1 MAKKNIKRL
10 LFMEDLYDFYSNKYK
25 RSTHFSAE
33 KSGHQIFVQVP
44 AEFEVDK
51 NADYK
56 DESLL
61 FCKVKLMHSGENRNH
76 SSVTDEALKKAS
88 KTLAYKP
95 ILANF
100 MEYEDEETGETL
112 KDFTSHDMELNDDG
126 SVNYIEKQVG
136 CFTSDKPFFEVE
148 EETGHNFLY
157 GYCAIPVD
165 YTDAA
170 SIIERKNGTKISVEL
185 AVNEMEYSGKNKI
198 LELTDVVIMGAT
210 LLGKDPDTKKD
221 IGEGMLNAR
230 LDIADFNAKNNSLF
244 SDYDSTLIDLQERLE
259 KLESACFNNKNDISG
274 KEETIEVEKEK
285 FEEEVT
291 ETVEVTETEETTEE
305 EVTVT
310 ENESEETV
318 DETSED
324 ETVDEENS
332 EETTD
337 ESDEETEDEESTV
350 KEDNACGG
358 GSGSAKKKKK
368 NSEEPVEDMV
378 RTFTVS
384 HEDIRYAL
392 YNLLDTVSM
401 DDNDWYCITS
411 VFDDYFVYESWNGG
425 KIFGQKYTKEND
437 NVAFDGDR
445 YELFREYITADEKAQ
460 LDDMRSNYSSVVEE
474 LNTYKSAE
482 VFADKMTVFDDEAY
496 SEYLDTDEFKALMS
510 EDSVNKYSKEELSE
524 KADATLGKLVK
535 KNKTFSFAGETPQKK
550 HVSRVAFNA
559 EKETEDTYKPYG
571 DLFD

>member
-1 MAKKNIKRL
+1 MAKKNTKRL

-95 ILANF
+95 VLANF

-185 AVNEMEYSGKNKI
+185 AVNDMEYSGKNKI

-318 DETSED
+318 DETSE
-324 ETVDEENS
+324 ETTENAEEDPVENTQD
-332 EETTD
+332 ETTD
-337 ESDEETEDEESTV
+337 TGVTENESVNPEKYSVTMSDGSV
-350 KEDNACGG
+350 KEFSLSLDEITM
-358 GSGSAKKKKK
+358 S
-368 NSEEPVEDMV
+368 
-378 RTFTVS
+378 
-384 HEDIRYAL
+384 L
-392 YNLLDTVSM
+392 YNLVNQM
-401 DDNDWYCITS
+401 YGEADNAYYGVT
-411 VFDDYFVYESWNGG
+411 VYEDNTLIMSDYWNG
-425 KIFGQKYTKEND
+425 KYYRQSFNR
-437 NVAFDGDR
+437 DGDNFSLVGDR
-445 YELFREYITADEKAQ
+445 VAVHSVWVTDEEDAS
-460 LDDMRSNYSSVVEE
+460 LNDMRSNYSSVVEE

-496 SEYLDTDEFKALMS
+496 SEYLNTDEFKALMS

-535 KNKTFSFAGETPQKK
+535 KNKTFSFAGKTPQKK

>member
-1 MAKKNIKRL
+1 MAKKNTKRL

-95 ILANF
+95 VLANF

-274 KEETIEVEKEK
+274 KEETIEVEKGK

-310 ENESEETV
+310 DNESEETV
-318 DETSED
+318 DETSE
-324 ETVDEENS
+324 ETIENAEEDPVENTHD
-332 EETTD
+332 ETTD
-337 ESDEETEDEESTV
+337 IGVTENESVNPEKYSVTMSDGSV
-350 KEDNACGG
+350 KEFSLSLDEITM
-358 GSGSAKKKKK
+358 S
-368 NSEEPVEDMV
+368 
-378 RTFTVS
+378 
-384 HEDIRYAL
+384 L
-392 YNLLDTVSM
+392 YNLVNQM
-401 DDNDWYCITS
+401 YGEADNAYYGVT
-411 VFDDYFVYESWNGG
+411 VYEDNTLIMSDYWNG
-425 KIFGQKYTKEND
+425 KYYRQSFNR
-437 NVAFDGDR
+437 DGDNFSLVGDR
-445 YELFREYITADEKAQ
+445 VAVHSVWVTDEEDAS
-460 LDDMRSNYSSVVEE
+460 LNDMRSNYSSVVEE
-474 LNTYKSAE
+474 LNTYKFAE

>member
-1 MAKKNIKRL
+1 MPNHNKRL
-10 LFMEDLYDFYSNKYK
+10 LFLEDLYDFYSNRYK

-95 ILANF
+95 VLANF
-100 MEYEDEETGETL
+100 MEYEDEATGETL

-274 KEETIEVEKEK
+274 KEETIEVEKGK

-318 DETSED
+318 DETSE
-324 ETVDEENS
+324 ETTENAEEDPVENTHD
-332 EETTD
+332 ETTD
-337 ESDEETEDEESTV
+337 IGVTENESVNPEKYSVTMSDGSV
-350 KEDNACGG
+350 KEFSLSLDEITM
-358 GSGSAKKKKK
+358 S
-368 NSEEPVEDMV
+368 
-378 RTFTVS
+378 
-384 HEDIRYAL
+384 L
-392 YNLLDTVSM
+392 YNLVNQM
-401 DDNDWYCITS
+401 YGEADNAYYGVT
-411 VFDDYFVYESWNGG
+411 VYEDNTLIMSDYWNG
-425 KIFGQKYTKEND
+425 KYYRQSFNR
-437 NVAFDGDR
+437 DGDNFSLVGDR
-445 YELFREYITADEKAQ
+445 VAVHSVWVTDEEDAS
-460 LDDMRSNYSSVVEE
+460 LNDMRSNYSSVVEE
-474 LNTYKSAE
+474 LNTYKFAE

>member
-1 MAKKNIKRL
+1 MPNHNKRL
-10 LFMEDLYDFYSNKYK
+10 LFLEDLYDFYSNRYK

-95 ILANF
+95 VLANF
-100 MEYEDEETGETL
+100 MEYEDEKTGKTL

-185 AVNEMEYSGKNKI
+185 AVNEMEYSGKNKV

-318 DETSED
+318 DETSE
-324 ETVDEENS
+324 ETTENDPV
-332 EETTD
+332 ENTQDETTD
-337 ESDEETEDEESTV
+337 TGVTENESVNPEKYSVTMSDGSV
-350 KEDNACGG
+350 KEFSLSLDEITM
-358 GSGSAKKKKK
+358 S
-368 NSEEPVEDMV
+368 
-378 RTFTVS
+378 
-384 HEDIRYAL
+384 L
-392 YNLLDTVSM
+392 YNLVNQM
-401 DDNDWYCITS
+401 YGEADNAYYGVT
-411 VFDDYFVYESWNGG
+411 VYEDNTLIMSDYWNG
-425 KIFGQKYTKEND
+425 KYYRQSFNR
-437 NVAFDGDR
+437 DGDNFSLVGDR
-445 YELFREYITADEKAQ
+445 VAVHSVWVTDEEDAS
-460 LDDMRSNYSSVVEE
+460 LNEMRSNYSSVIEE

>member
-1 MAKKNIKRL
+1 MAKKNTKRL
-10 LFMEDLYDFYSNKYK
+10 LFMEDLYDFYSNRYK

-95 ILANF
+95 VLANF
-100 MEYEDEETGETL
+100 MEYEDEATGETL

-126 SVNYIEKQVG
+126 SINYIEKQVG

-305 EVTVT
+305 EVAVT

-318 DETSED
+318 DETSE
-324 ETVDEENS
+324 ETTENAEEDPVENIQD
-332 EETTD
+332 ETTD
-337 ESDEETEDEESTV
+337 TSVTENESVNPEKYSVTMSDGSV
-350 KEDNACGG
+350 KEFSLSLDEITM
-358 GSGSAKKKKK
+358 S
-368 NSEEPVEDMV
+368 
-378 RTFTVS
+378 
-384 HEDIRYAL
+384 L
-392 YNLLDTVSM
+392 YNLVNQM
-401 DDNDWYCITS
+401 YGEADNAYYGVT
-411 VFDDYFVYESWNGG
+411 VYEDNTLIMSDYWNG
-425 KIFGQKYTKEND
+425 KYYRQSFNR
-437 NVAFDGDR
+437 DGDNFSLVGDR
-445 YELFREYITADEKAQ
+445 VAVHSVWVTDEEDAS
-460 LDDMRSNYSSVVEE
+460 LNEMRSNYSSVVEE

-535 KNKTFSFAGETPQKK
+535 KNKTFSFAGETSQKK

>member
-1 MAKKNIKRL
+1 MAKKNTKRL

-51 NADYK
+51 SADYK

-95 ILANF
+95 VLANF

-157 GYCAIPVD
+157 GYCAIPID

-185 AVNEMEYSGKNKI
+185 AVNEMEYSGKNKV

-274 KEETIEVEKEK
+274 KEETIEVDKEK

-305 EVTVT
+305 EVAVT

-318 DETSED
+318 DETSK
-324 ETVDEENS
+324 ETTENAEEESVENTQD
-332 EETTD
+332 ETTD
-337 ESDEETEDEESTV
+337 VTENESVNPEKYSVTMSDGSV
-350 KEDNACGG
+350 KEFSLSLDEI
-358 GSGSAKKKKK
+358 S
-368 NSEEPVEDMV
+368 M
-378 RTFTVS
+378 
-384 HEDIRYAL
+384 AL
-392 YNLLDTVSM
+392 YNLVNQM
-401 DDNDWYCITS
+401 YGEVDNAYYGVI
-411 VFDDYFVYESWNGG
+411 VYEDNTLIMSDYWNG
-425 KIFGQKYTKEND
+425 KYYRQSFNR
-437 NVAFDGDR
+437 DGDNFSLVGDR
-445 YELFREYITADEKAQ
+445 VAVHSVWVTDEEDAS
-460 LDDMRSNYSSVVEE
+460 LNEMRSNYSSVVEE

-482 VFADKMTVFDDEAY
+482 VFADKMTVFDDEVY

-524 KADATLGKLVK
+524 KADATLGRLVK
-535 KNKTFSFAGETPQKK
+535 KNKTFSFAGKTPQKK

>member
-1 MAKKNIKRL
+1 MPNHNKRL
-10 LFMEDLYDFYSNKYK
+10 LFLEDLYDFYSNRYK

-95 ILANF
+95 VLANF
-100 MEYEDEETGETL
+100 MEYEDEATGETL

-274 KEETIEVEKEK
+274 KEETIEVEKGK

-318 DETSED
+318 DETSE
-324 ETVDEENS
+324 ETTENAEEDPVENTHD
-332 EETTD
+332 ETTD
-337 ESDEETEDEESTV
+337 IGVTENESVNPEKYSVTMSDGSV
-350 KEDNACGG
+350 KEFSLSLDEITM
-358 GSGSAKKKKK
+358 S
-368 NSEEPVEDMV
+368 
-378 RTFTVS
+378 
-384 HEDIRYAL
+384 L
-392 YNLLDTVSM
+392 YNLVNQM
-401 DDNDWYCITS
+401 YGEADNAYYGVT
-411 VFDDYFVYESWNGG
+411 VYEDNTLIMSDYWNG
-425 KIFGQKYTKEND
+425 KYYRQSFNR
-437 NVAFDGDR
+437 DGDNFSLVGDR
-445 YELFREYITADEKAQ
+445 VAVHSVWVTDEEDAS
-460 LDDMRSNYSSVVEE
+460 LNDMRSNYSSVVEE

-482 VFADKMTVFDDEAY
+482 VFADKMTVFNDEAY

-535 KNKTFSFAGETPQKK
+535 KNKTFSFAGETSQKK

>member
-1 MAKKNIKRL
+1 MPNHNKRL
-10 LFMEDLYDFYSNKYK
+10 LFLEDLYDFYSNRYK

-95 ILANF
+95 VLANF
-100 MEYEDEETGETL
+100 MEYEDEATGETL

-318 DETSED
+318 DETSE
-324 ETVDEENS
+324 ETTENAEEDPVENTQD
-332 EETTD
+332 ETTD
-337 ESDEETEDEESTV
+337 SVTENEPVNPEKYSVTMSDGSV
-350 KEDNACGG
+350 KEFSLSLDEITM
-358 GSGSAKKKKK
+358 S
-368 NSEEPVEDMV
+368 
-378 RTFTVS
+378 
-384 HEDIRYAL
+384 L
-392 YNLLDTVSM
+392 YNLVNQM
-401 DDNDWYCITS
+401 YGEADNAYYGVT
-411 VFDDYFVYESWNGG
+411 VYEDNTLIMSDYWNG
-425 KIFGQKYTKEND
+425 KYYRQSFNR
-437 NVAFDGDR
+437 DGDNFSLVGDR
-445 YELFREYITADEKAQ
+445 VAVHSVWVTDEEDAS
-460 LDDMRSNYSSVVEE
+460 LNEMRSNYSSVVEE

-535 KNKTFSFAGETPQKK
+535 KNKTFSFAGETSQKK

>member
-1 MAKKNIKRL
+1 MAKKNTKRL

-95 ILANF
+95 VLANF

-165 YTDAA
+165 YTDTA

-318 DETSED
+318 DETSE
-324 ETVDEENS
+324 ETTENAEEDPVENTQD
-332 EETTD
+332 ETTD
-337 ESDEETEDEESTV
+337 TGVTENESVNPEKYSVTMSDGSV
-350 KEDNACGG
+350 KEFSLSLDEITM
-358 GSGSAKKKKK
+358 S
-368 NSEEPVEDMV
+368 
-378 RTFTVS
+378 
-384 HEDIRYAL
+384 L
-392 YNLLDTVSM
+392 YNLVNQM
-401 DDNDWYCITS
+401 YGEADNAYYGVT
-411 VFDDYFVYESWNGG
+411 VYEDNTLIMSDYWNG
-425 KIFGQKYTKEND
+425 KYYRQSFNR
-437 NVAFDGDR
+437 DGDNFSLVGDR
-445 YELFREYITADEKAQ
+445 VAVHSVWVTDEEDAS
-460 LDDMRSNYSSVVEE
+460 LNDMRSNYSSVVEE

>member
-1 MAKKNIKRL
+1 MAKKNTKRL

-44 AEFEVDK
+44 AEFEVDI

-95 ILANF
+95 VLANF

-318 DETSED
+318 DETSE
-324 ETVDEENS
+324 ETTENAEEDSVENTQD
-332 EETTD
+332 ETTD
-337 ESDEETEDEESTV
+337 TGVTENESVNPEKYSVTMSDGSV
-350 KEDNACGG
+350 KEFSLSLDEITM
-358 GSGSAKKKKK
+358 S
-368 NSEEPVEDMV
+368 
-378 RTFTVS
+378 
-384 HEDIRYAL
+384 L
-392 YNLLDTVSM
+392 YNLVNQM
-401 DDNDWYCITS
+401 YGEADNAYYGVT
-411 VFDDYFVYESWNGG
+411 VYEDNTLIMSDYWNG
-425 KIFGQKYTKEND
+425 KYYRQSFNG
-437 NVAFDGDR
+437 DGDNFSLVGDR
-445 YELFREYITADEKAQ
+445 VAVHSVWVTDEEDAS
-460 LDDMRSNYSSVVEE
+460 LNDMRSNYSSVVEE

>member
-1 MAKKNIKRL
+1 MPNHNKRL
-10 LFMEDLYDFYSNKYK
+10 LFLEDLYDFYSNRYK

-44 AEFEVDK
+44 AEFEIDK

-95 ILANF
+95 VLANF
-100 MEYEDEETGETL
+100 MEYEDEATGETL

-318 DETSED
+318 DETSE
-324 ETVDEENS
+324 ETTENAEEDPVENTQD
-332 EETTD
+332 ETTD
-337 ESDEETEDEESTV
+337 TGVTENESVNPEKYSVTMSDGSV
-350 KEDNACGG
+350 KEFSLSLDEITM
-358 GSGSAKKKKK
+358 S
-368 NSEEPVEDMV
+368 
-378 RTFTVS
+378 
-384 HEDIRYAL
+384 L
-392 YNLLDTVSM
+392 YNLVNQM
-401 DDNDWYCITS
+401 YGEADNAYYGVT
-411 VFDDYFVYESWNGG
+411 VYEDNTLIMSDYWNG
-425 KIFGQKYTKEND
+425 KYYRQSFNR
-437 NVAFDGDR
+437 DGDNFSLVGDR
-445 YELFREYITADEKAQ
+445 VAVHSVWVTDEEDAS
-460 LDDMRSNYSSVVEE
+460 LNEMRSNYSSVVEE

-496 SEYLDTDEFKALMS
+496 SEYLNTDEFKALMS

-535 KNKTFSFAGETPQKK
+535 KNKTFSFAGKTPQKK

>member
-1 MAKKNIKRL
+1 MPNHNKRL
-10 LFMEDLYDFYSNKYK
+10 LFLEDLYDFYSNRYK

-44 AEFEVDK
+44 AEFEIDK

-95 ILANF
+95 VLANF
-100 MEYEDEETGETL
+100 MEYEDEATGETL

-318 DETSED
+318 DETSE
-324 ETVDEENS
+324 ETTENAEEDPVENTQD
-332 EETTD
+332 ETTD
-337 ESDEETEDEESTV
+337 TGVTENESVNPEKYSVTMSDGSV
-350 KEDNACGG
+350 KEFSLSLDEITM
-358 GSGSAKKKKK
+358 S
-368 NSEEPVEDMV
+368 
-378 RTFTVS
+378 
-384 HEDIRYAL
+384 L
-392 YNLLDTVSM
+392 YNLVNQM
-401 DDNDWYCITS
+401 YGEADNAYYGVT
-411 VFDDYFVYESWNGG
+411 VYEDNTLIMSDYWNG
-425 KIFGQKYTKEND
+425 KYYRQSFNR
-437 NVAFDGDR
+437 DGDNFSLVGDR
-445 YELFREYITADEKAQ
+445 VAVHSVWVTDEEDAS
-460 LDDMRSNYSSVVEE
+460 LNEMRSNYSSVVEE

>member
-1 MAKKNIKRL
+1 MPNHNKRL
-10 LFMEDLYDFYSNKYK
+10 LFLEDLYDFYSNRYK

-95 ILANF
+95 VLANF
-100 MEYEDEETGETL
+100 MEYEDEATGETL

-210 LLGKDPDTKKD
+210 LLGKDPNTKKD

-318 DETSED
+318 DETSE
-324 ETVDEENS
+324 ETTENAEEDPVENTQD
-332 EETTD
+332 ETTD
-337 ESDEETEDEESTV
+337 TGVTENESVNPEKYSVTMSDGSV
-350 KEDNACGG
+350 KEFSLSLDEITM
-358 GSGSAKKKKK
+358 S
-368 NSEEPVEDMV
+368 
-378 RTFTVS
+378 
-384 HEDIRYAL
+384 L
-392 YNLLDTVSM
+392 YNLVNQM
-401 DDNDWYCITS
+401 YGEADNAYYGVT
-411 VFDDYFVYESWNGG
+411 VYEDNTLIMSDYWNG
-425 KIFGQKYTKEND
+425 KYYRQSFNR
-437 NVAFDGDR
+437 DGDNFSLVGAR
-445 YELFREYITADEKAQ
+445 VAVHSVWVTDEEDAS
-460 LDDMRSNYSSVVEE
+460 LNEMRSNYSSVVEE

-535 KNKTFSFAGETPQKK
+535 KNKTFSFAGETSQKK

>member
-1 MAKKNIKRL
+1 MAKKNTKRL

-95 ILANF
+95 VLANF

-305 EVTVT
+305 EVAVT
-310 ENESEETV
+310 ENESDETV
-318 DETSED
+318 DETSE
-324 ETVDEENS
+324 ETTENAEEDPVENTQD
-332 EETTD
+332 ETTD
-337 ESDEETEDEESTV
+337 TSVTENESVNPEKYSVTMSDGSV
-350 KEDNACGG
+350 KEFSLSLDEITM
-358 GSGSAKKKKK
+358 S
-368 NSEEPVEDMV
+368 
-378 RTFTVS
+378 
-384 HEDIRYAL
+384 L
-392 YNLLDTVSM
+392 YNLVNQM
-401 DDNDWYCITS
+401 YGEADNAYYGVT
-411 VFDDYFVYESWNGG
+411 VYEDNTLIMSDYWNG
-425 KIFGQKYTKEND
+425 KYYRQSFNR
-437 NVAFDGDR
+437 DGDNFSLVGDR
-445 YELFREYITADEKAQ
+445 VAVHSVWVTDEEDAS
-460 LDDMRSNYSSVVEE
+460 LNEMRSNYSSVVEE

-535 KNKTFSFAGETPQKK
+535 KNKTFSFAGETLQKK

>member
-1 MAKKNIKRL
+1 MAKKNTKRL

-95 ILANF
+95 VLANF

-310 ENESEETV
+310 ENKSEETV
-318 DETSED
+318 DETSE
-324 ETVDEENS
+324 
-332 EETTD
+332 ETTENAKED
-337 ESDEETEDEESTV
+337 PVENTQDKTTDTDVTENESVNPEKYSVTMSDGSV
-350 KEDNACGG
+350 KEFSLSLDEITM
-358 GSGSAKKKKK
+358 S
-368 NSEEPVEDMV
+368 
-378 RTFTVS
+378 
-384 HEDIRYAL
+384 L
-392 YNLLDTVSM
+392 YNLVNQMYGET
-401 DDNDWYCITS
+401 DNAYYGVT
-411 VFDDYFVYESWNGG
+411 VYEDNTLIMSDYWNG
-425 KIFGQKYTKEND
+425 KYYRQSFNR
-437 NVAFDGDR
+437 DGDNFSLVGDR
-445 YELFREYITADEKAQ
+445 VAVHSVWVTDEEDAS
-460 LDDMRSNYSSVVEE
+460 LNEMRSNYSSVVEE

>member
-1 MAKKNIKRL
+1 MAKKNTKRL

-44 AEFEVDK
+44 AEFEVDR

-95 ILANF
+95 VLANF

-318 DETSED
+318 DETSE
-324 ETVDEENS
+324 ETTENAEEDSVENTQD
-332 EETTD
+332 ETTD
-337 ESDEETEDEESTV
+337 TGVIENESVNPEKYSVTMSDGSV
-350 KEDNACGG
+350 KEFSLSLDEITM
-358 GSGSAKKKKK
+358 S
-368 NSEEPVEDMV
+368 
-378 RTFTVS
+378 
-384 HEDIRYAL
+384 L
-392 YNLLDTVSM
+392 YNLVNQM
-401 DDNDWYCITS
+401 YGEADNAYYGVT
-411 VFDDYFVYESWNGG
+411 VYEDNTLIMSDYWNG
-425 KIFGQKYTKEND
+425 KYYRQSFNR
-437 NVAFDGDR
+437 DGDNFSLVGDR
-445 YELFREYITADEKAQ
+445 VAVHSVWVTDEEDAS
-460 LDDMRSNYSSVVEE
+460 LNEMRSNYSSVVEE

>member
-1 MAKKNIKRL
+1 MPNHNKRL
-10 LFMEDLYDFYSNKYK
+10 LFLEDLYDFYSNRYK

-95 ILANF
+95 VLANF
-100 MEYEDEETGETL
+100 IEYEDEKTGKTL

-185 AVNEMEYSGKNKI
+185 AVNEMEYSGKNKV

-318 DETSED
+318 DETSE
-324 ETVDEENS
+324 ETTENDPV
-332 EETTD
+332 ENTQDETTD
-337 ESDEETEDEESTV
+337 TGVTENESVNPEKYSVTMSDGSV
-350 KEDNACGG
+350 KEFSLSLDEITM
-358 GSGSAKKKKK
+358 S
-368 NSEEPVEDMV
+368 
-378 RTFTVS
+378 
-384 HEDIRYAL
+384 L
-392 YNLLDTVSM
+392 YNLVNQM
-401 DDNDWYCITS
+401 YGEADNAYYGVT
-411 VFDDYFVYESWNGG
+411 VYEDNTLIMSDYWNG
-425 KIFGQKYTKEND
+425 KYYRQSFNR
-437 NVAFDGDR
+437 DGDNFSLVGDR
-445 YELFREYITADEKAQ
+445 VAVHSVWVTDEEDAS
-460 LDDMRSNYSSVVEE
+460 LNEMRSNYSSVIEE

>member
-1 MAKKNIKRL
+1 MAKKNTKRL

-95 ILANF
+95 VLANF

-136 CFTSDKPFFEVE
+136 CFTSDKPFFEIE

-185 AVNEMEYSGKNKI
+185 AVNEMSYNSKERV

-259 KLESACFNNKNDISG
+259 KIESACFNNKNDISG
-274 KEETIEVEKEK
+274 KEETIEVGKEK
-285 FEEEVT
+285 FENEVT
-291 ETVEVTETEETTEE
+291 EIVEATEIEETTEE

-310 ENESEETV
+310 ENKSEETV
-318 DETSED
+318 DETSKETTENVEEEVVED
-324 ETVDEENS
+324 TQAKTETNETEVIENESVSPKKYSVTMSDGSVKEFSLSLDEITTSLHNLVNQMYGEADNAYYRVTVYEDNTLVMSDCWNEKYYRQSFSRDGNNFSLVGDRVTVHSVWLTDEEDASLN
-332 EETTD
+332 E
-337 ESDEETEDEESTV
+337 
-350 KEDNACGG
+350 
-358 GSGSAKKKKK
+358 
-368 NSEEPVEDMV
+368 
-378 RTFTVS
+378 
-384 HEDIRYAL
+384 
-392 YNLLDTVSM
+392 
-401 DDNDWYCITS
+401 
-411 VFDDYFVYESWNGG
+411 
-425 KIFGQKYTKEND
+425 
-437 NVAFDGDR
+437 
-445 YELFREYITADEKAQ
+445 
-460 LDDMRSNYSSVVEE
+460 MRSNYSSVVGE

-482 VFADKMTVFDDEAY
+482 IFADKMTVFDDEAY
-496 SEYLDTDEFKALMS
+496 AEYLETDEFKALMS
-510 EDSVNKYSKEELSE
+510 EDSVNQYSKEELSE

-535 KNKTFSFAGETPQKK
+535 KNKTFSFTGETSQKK
-550 HVSRVAFNA
+550 HINRVAFNA
-559 EKETEDTYKPYG
+559 EKETENTYKPYG

>member
-1 MAKKNIKRL
+1 MAKKRL
-10 LFMEDLYDFYSNKYK
+10 LYIEDLYDFYSNKYK

-61 FCKVKLMHSGENRNH
+61 FCKVKLMHSGENINH

-95 ILANF
+95 VLANF

-185 AVNEMEYSGKNKI
+185 AVNEMEYSGKNKV

-285 FEEEVT
+285 FEDEVT

-318 DETSED
+318 DETSE
-324 ETVDEENS
+324 ETTENAEEDPVENTQD
-332 EETTD
+332 ETTD
-337 ESDEETEDEESTV
+337 TGVTENESVNPEKYSVTMSDGSV
-350 KEDNACGG
+350 KEFSLSLDEITM
-358 GSGSAKKKKK
+358 S
-368 NSEEPVEDMV
+368 
-378 RTFTVS
+378 
-384 HEDIRYAL
+384 L
-392 YNLLDTVSM
+392 YNLVNQM
-401 DDNDWYCITS
+401 YGEADNAYYGVT
-411 VFDDYFVYESWNGG
+411 VYEDNTLIMSDYWNG
-425 KIFGQKYTKEND
+425 KYYRQSFNR
-437 NVAFDGDR
+437 DGDNFSLVGDR
-445 YELFREYITADEKAQ
+445 VAVHSVWVTDEEDAS
-460 LDDMRSNYSSVVEE
+460 LNEIRSNYSSVVEE

>member
-1 MAKKNIKRL
+1 MSNHNKRL
-10 LFMEDLYDFYSNKYK
+10 LFLEDLYEFYSNKYK

-33 KSGHQIFVQVP
+33 KTGHQIFVQVP
-44 AEFEVDK
+44 AEFKVEKDV
-51 NADYK
+51 DYK
-56 DESLL
+56 DNSLL

-76 SSVTDEALKKAS
+76 SSVTDDALKKAS

-100 MEYEDEETGETL
+100 MEYEDKETGEII

-126 SVNYIEKQVG
+126 STTYIEKQVG

-148 EETGHNFLY
+148 DETGHNFLY

-185 AVNEMEYSGKNKI
+185 AVNEMSYNSKERV

-210 LLGKDPDTKKD
+210 LLGKDPETKKD
-221 IGEGMLNAR
+221 VGEGMLNAR
-230 LDIADFNAKNNSLF
+230 LDIADFSEKNNSLF

-259 KLESACFNNKNDISG
+259 KLESACFNNKNNDKG
-274 KEETIEVEKEK
+274 KEEKIEVDKEK
-285 FEEEVT
+285 FEDEVT
-291 ETVEVTETEETTEE
+291 ETVEVTETEKTTEE

-310 ENESEETV
+310 ENESEKTV
-318 DETSED
+318 DETSE
-324 ETVDEENS
+324 EVTENES
-332 EETTD
+332 
-337 ESDEETEDEESTV
+337 SDEEKNDTTEEEVTENESVNPEKYSITMSDGSIKEFSLSLDEITMSLYSLVNQMYGEADNAYYGVTVYEDNTLIMSDYWNGKYYRQSFSRDGDNFSLVGDRVAVHSVWVTDEEDASLN
-350 KEDNACGG
+350 E
-358 GSGSAKKKKK
+358 
-368 NSEEPVEDMV
+368 
-378 RTFTVS
+378 
-384 HEDIRYAL
+384 
-392 YNLLDTVSM
+392 
-401 DDNDWYCITS
+401 
-411 VFDDYFVYESWNGG
+411 
-425 KIFGQKYTKEND
+425 
-437 NVAFDGDR
+437 
-445 YELFREYITADEKAQ
+445 
-460 LDDMRSNYSSVVEE
+460 MRSNYSSIVEE
-474 LNTYKSAE
+474 LNTYKSAK

-496 SEYLDTDEFKALMS
+496 AEYLDTDEFKALMS

>member
-1 MAKKNIKRL
+1 MAKKNTKRL

-61 FCKVKLMHSGENRNH
+61 FCKVKIMHSGENRNH

-95 ILANF
+95 VLANF

-274 KEETIEVEKEK
+274 KEETIEVEKGK

-318 DETSED
+318 DETSE
-324 ETVDEENS
+324 ETTENAEEDPVENTHD
-332 EETTD
+332 ETTD
-337 ESDEETEDEESTV
+337 IGVTENESVNPEKYSVTMSDGSV
-350 KEDNACGG
+350 KEFSLSLDEITM
-358 GSGSAKKKKK
+358 S
-368 NSEEPVEDMV
+368 
-378 RTFTVS
+378 
-384 HEDIRYAL
+384 L
-392 YNLLDTVSM
+392 YNLVNQM
-401 DDNDWYCITS
+401 YGEADNAYYGVT
-411 VFDDYFVYESWNGG
+411 VYEDNTLIMSDYWNG
-425 KIFGQKYTKEND
+425 KYYRQSFNR
-437 NVAFDGDR
+437 DGDNFSLVGDR
-445 YELFREYITADEKAQ
+445 VAVHSVWVTDEEDAS
-460 LDDMRSNYSSVVEE
+460 LNDMRSNYSSVVEE
-474 LNTYKSAE
+474 LNTYKFAE

-535 KNKTFSFAGETPQKK
+535 KNKTFSFTGETPQKK

>member
-1 MAKKNIKRL
+1 MSNHNKRL
-10 LFMEDLYDFYSNKYK
+10 LFLEDLYDFYSNRYK

-95 ILANF
+95 VMANF

-185 AVNEMEYSGKNKI
+185 AVNEMEYSGKNKV

-318 DETSED
+318 DETSEETTENAEENPVENTQD
-324 ETVDEENS
+324 ETD
-332 EETTD
+332 TTD
-337 ESDEETEDEESTV
+337 TNATENESVNPEKYSVTMSDGSV
-350 KEDNACGG
+350 KEFSLSLDEITM
-358 GSGSAKKKKK
+358 S
-368 NSEEPVEDMV
+368 
-378 RTFTVS
+378 
-384 HEDIRYAL
+384 L
-392 YNLLDTVSM
+392 YNLVNQM
-401 DDNDWYCITS
+401 YGEADNAYYGVT
-411 VFDDYFVYESWNGG
+411 VYEDNTLIMSDYWNG
-425 KIFGQKYTKEND
+425 KYYRQSFNR
-437 NVAFDGDR
+437 DGDNFSLVGDR
-445 YELFREYITADEKAQ
+445 VAVHSVWVTDEEDAS
-460 LDDMRSNYSSVVEE
+460 LNDMRSNYSSVVEE

>member
-1 MAKKNIKRL
+1 MPNHNKRL
-10 LFMEDLYDFYSNKYK
+10 LFLEDLYDFYSNRYK

-95 ILANF
+95 VLANF
-100 MEYEDEETGETL
+100 MEYEDEATGETL

-210 LLGKDPDTKKD
+210 LLGKDPNTKKD

-318 DETSED
+318 DETSE
-324 ETVDEENS
+324 ETTENAEEDPVENTQD
-332 EETTD
+332 ETTD
-337 ESDEETEDEESTV
+337 TGVTENESVNPEKYSVTMSDGSV
-350 KEDNACGG
+350 KEFSLSLDEITM
-358 GSGSAKKKKK
+358 S
-368 NSEEPVEDMV
+368 
-378 RTFTVS
+378 
-384 HEDIRYAL
+384 L
-392 YNLLDTVSM
+392 YNLVNQIYGEA
-401 DDNDWYCITS
+401 DNAYYGVT
-411 VFDDYFVYESWNGG
+411 VYEDNTLIMSDYWNG
-425 KIFGQKYTKEND
+425 KYYRQSFNR
-437 NVAFDGDR
+437 DGDNFSLVGAR
-445 YELFREYITADEKAQ
+445 VAVHSVWVTDEEDAS
-460 LDDMRSNYSSVVEE
+460 LNEMRSNYSSVVEE

-535 KNKTFSFAGETPQKK
+535 KNKTFSFAGEIPQKK

>member
-1 MAKKNIKRL
+1 MAKKNTKRL

-95 ILANF
+95 VLANF

-318 DETSED
+318 DETSE
-324 ETVDEENS
+324 ETTENAEEESVENTQN
-332 EETTD
+332 ETTD
-337 ESDEETEDEESTV
+337 TSVTENESVNPEKYSVTMSDGSV
-350 KEDNACGG
+350 KEFSLSLDEITM
-358 GSGSAKKKKK
+358 S
-368 NSEEPVEDMV
+368 
-378 RTFTVS
+378 
-384 HEDIRYAL
+384 L
-392 YNLLDTVSM
+392 YNLVNQM
-401 DDNDWYCITS
+401 YGEVDNAYYGVT
-411 VFDDYFVYESWNGG
+411 VYEDNTLIMSDYWNG
-425 KIFGQKYTKEND
+425 KYYRQSFNR
-437 NVAFDGDR
+437 DGDNFSLVGDR
-445 YELFREYITADEKAQ
+445 VAVHSVWVTDEEDAS
-460 LDDMRSNYSSVVEE
+460 LNEMRSNYSSVVEE

-496 SEYLDTDEFKALMS
+496 AEYLDTDEFKALMS

>member
-1 MAKKNIKRL
+1 MAKKNTKRL

-95 ILANF
+95 VLANF
-100 MEYEDEETGETL
+100 MEYEDEETGKTL

-185 AVNEMEYSGKNKI
+185 AVNEMEYSGKNKV

-285 FEEEVT
+285 FEEEVA

-318 DETSED
+318 DETSE
-324 ETVDEENS
+324 ETTENDPV
-332 EETTD
+332 ENTQDETTD
-337 ESDEETEDEESTV
+337 TGVTENESVNPEKYSVTMSDGSV
-350 KEDNACGG
+350 KEFSLSLDEITM
-358 GSGSAKKKKK
+358 S
-368 NSEEPVEDMV
+368 
-378 RTFTVS
+378 
-384 HEDIRYAL
+384 L
-392 YNLLDTVSM
+392 YNLVNQM
-401 DDNDWYCITS
+401 YGEADNAYYGVT
-411 VFDDYFVYESWNGG
+411 VYEDNTLIMSDYWNG
-425 KIFGQKYTKEND
+425 KYYRQSFNR
-437 NVAFDGDR
+437 DGDNFSLVGDR
-445 YELFREYITADEKAQ
+445 VAVHSVWVTDEEDAS
-460 LDDMRSNYSSVVEE
+460 LNEMRSNYSSVVEE

-496 SEYLDTDEFKALMS
+496 SEYLDTDEFKVLMS

-535 KNKTFSFAGETPQKK
+535 KNKTFSFAGETPQKR

>member
-1 MAKKNIKRL
+1 MAKKNTKRL

-51 NADYK
+51 SADYK

-95 ILANF
+95 VLANF

-157 GYCAIPVD
+157 GYCAIPID

-185 AVNEMEYSGKNKI
+185 AVNEMEYSGKNKV

-274 KEETIEVEKEK
+274 KEETIEVEREK

-305 EVTVT
+305 EVAVT

-318 DETSED
+318 DETSE
-324 ETVDEENS
+324 ETTENAEEESVENTQD
-332 EETTD
+332 ETTD
-337 ESDEETEDEESTV
+337 TNVTENESVNPEKYSVTMSDGSV
-350 KEDNACGG
+350 KEFSLSLDEI
-358 GSGSAKKKKK
+358 S
-368 NSEEPVEDMV
+368 M
-378 RTFTVS
+378 
-384 HEDIRYAL
+384 AL
-392 YNLLDTVSM
+392 YNLVNQM
-401 DDNDWYCITS
+401 YGEADNAYYGVT
-411 VFDDYFVYESWNGG
+411 VYEDNTLIMSDYWNG
-425 KIFGQKYTKEND
+425 KYYRQSFNR
-437 NVAFDGDR
+437 DGDNFSLVGDR
-445 YELFREYITADEKAQ
+445 VAVHSVWVTDEEDAS
-460 LDDMRSNYSSVVEE
+460 LNDMRSNYSSVVEE

>member
-1 MAKKNIKRL
+1 
-10 LFMEDLYDFYSNKYK
+10 MEDLYDFYSNKYK

-95 ILANF
+95 VLANF

-185 AVNEMEYSGKNKI
+185 AVNEMEYSGKNKV

-318 DETSED
+318 DETSE
-324 ETVDEENS
+324 ETTENAEEDPVENTQD
-332 EETTD
+332 ETTD
-337 ESDEETEDEESTV
+337 TGVTENESVNPEKYSVTMSDGSV
-350 KEDNACGG
+350 KEFSLSLDEITM
-358 GSGSAKKKKK
+358 S
-368 NSEEPVEDMV
+368 
-378 RTFTVS
+378 
-384 HEDIRYAL
+384 L
-392 YNLLDTVSM
+392 YNLVNQM
-401 DDNDWYCITS
+401 YGEADNAYYGVT
-411 VFDDYFVYESWNGG
+411 VYEDNTLIMSDYWNG
-425 KIFGQKYTKEND
+425 KYYRQSFNR
-437 NVAFDGDR
+437 DGDNFSLVGDR
-445 YELFREYITADEKAQ
+445 VAVHSVWVTDEEDAS
-460 LDDMRSNYSSVVEE
+460 LNEMRSNYSYVVEE

>member
-1 MAKKNIKRL
+1 MPNHNKRL
-10 LFMEDLYDFYSNKYK
+10 LFLEDLYDFYSNRYK

-95 ILANF
+95 VLANF
-100 MEYEDEETGETL
+100 MEYEDEATGETL

-318 DETSED
+318 DETSEGTT
-324 ETVDEENS
+324 ENAEEDPVENTQD
-332 EETTD
+332 ETTD
-337 ESDEETEDEESTV
+337 TGVTENESVNPEKYSVTMSDGSV
-350 KEDNACGG
+350 KEFSLSLDEITM
-358 GSGSAKKKKK
+358 S
-368 NSEEPVEDMV
+368 
-378 RTFTVS
+378 
-384 HEDIRYAL
+384 L
-392 YNLLDTVSM
+392 YNLVNQM
-401 DDNDWYCITS
+401 YGEADNAYYGVT
-411 VFDDYFVYESWNGG
+411 VYEDNTLIMSDYWNG
-425 KIFGQKYTKEND
+425 KYYRQSFNR
-437 NVAFDGDR
+437 DGDNFSLVGDR
-445 YELFREYITADEKAQ
+445 VAVHSVWVTDEEDAS
-460 LDDMRSNYSSVVEE
+460 LNEMRSNYSSVVEE

>member
-1 MAKKNIKRL
+1 MAKKNTKRL
-10 LFMEDLYDFYSNKYK
+10 LFMEDLYDFYSNRYK

-95 ILANF
+95 VLANF
-100 MEYEDEETGETL
+100 MEYEDEATGETL

-291 ETVEVTETEETTEE
+291 ETVAVTETEETTEE

-318 DETSED
+318 DETSE
-324 ETVDEENS
+324 ETTENAEEDPVENTQD
-332 EETTD
+332 ETTD
-337 ESDEETEDEESTV
+337 TGVTENESVNPEKYSVTMSDGSV
-350 KEDNACGG
+350 KEFSLSLDEITM
-358 GSGSAKKKKK
+358 S
-368 NSEEPVEDMV
+368 
-378 RTFTVS
+378 
-384 HEDIRYAL
+384 L
-392 YNLLDTVSM
+392 YNLVNQM
-401 DDNDWYCITS
+401 YGEADNAYYGVT
-411 VFDDYFVYESWNGG
+411 VYEDNTLIMSDYWNG
-425 KIFGQKYTKEND
+425 KYYRQSFNR
-437 NVAFDGDR
+437 DGDNFSLVGDR
-445 YELFREYITADEKAQ
+445 VAVHSVWVTDEEDAS
-460 LDDMRSNYSSVVEE
+460 LNDMRSNYSSVVEE

-510 EDSVNKYSKEELSE
+510 KDSVNKYSKEELSE

-535 KNKTFSFAGETPQKK
+535 KNKTFSFAGETSQKK

>member
-310 ENESEETV
+310 EKESEETV
-318 DETSED
+318 DETSE
-324 ETVDEENS
+324 ETTENAEEDPVENTQD
-332 EETTD
+332 ETTD
-337 ESDEETEDEESTV
+337 TGVTENEFVNPEKYSVTMSDGSV
-350 KEDNACGG
+350 KEFSLSLDEITM
-358 GSGSAKKKKK
+358 S
-368 NSEEPVEDMV
+368 
-378 RTFTVS
+378 
-384 HEDIRYAL
+384 L
-392 YNLLDTVSM
+392 YNLVNQM
-401 DDNDWYCITS
+401 YGEADNAYYGVT
-411 VFDDYFVYESWNGG
+411 VYEDNTLIMSDYWNG
-425 KIFGQKYTKEND
+425 KYYRQSFNR
-437 NVAFDGDR
+437 DGDNFSLVGDR
-445 YELFREYITADEKAQ
+445 VAVHSVWVTDEEDAS
-460 LDDMRSNYSSVVEE
+460 LNEMRSNYSSVVDE

>member
-1 MAKKNIKRL
+1 MAKKNTKRL
-10 LFMEDLYDFYSNKYK
+10 LFMEDLYDFYSNRYK

-95 ILANF
+95 VLANF
-100 MEYEDEETGETL
+100 MEYEDEATGETL

-318 DETSED
+318 DETSE
-324 ETVDEENS
+324 ETTENAEEDPVENTQD
-332 EETTD
+332 ETTD
-337 ESDEETEDEESTV
+337 TGVTENEPVNPEKYSVTMSDGSV
-350 KEDNACGG
+350 KEFSLSLDEITM
-358 GSGSAKKKKK
+358 S
-368 NSEEPVEDMV
+368 
-378 RTFTVS
+378 
-384 HEDIRYAL
+384 L
-392 YNLLDTVSM
+392 YNLVNQMYGET
-401 DDNDWYCITS
+401 DNAYYGVT
-411 VFDDYFVYESWNGG
+411 VYEDNTLIMSDYWNG
-425 KIFGQKYTKEND
+425 KYYRQSFNR
-437 NVAFDGDR
+437 DGDNFSLVGDR
-445 YELFREYITADEKAQ
+445 VAVHSVWVTDEEDAS
-460 LDDMRSNYSSVVEE
+460 LNEMRSNYSSVVEE

-482 VFADKMTVFDDEAY
+482 VFADKMTVFNDEAY

-550 HVSRVAFNA
+550 HVSRVAFNT

>member
-1 MAKKNIKRL
+1 MAKKNTKRL

-95 ILANF
+95 VLANF

-185 AVNEMEYSGKNKI
+185 AVNEMEYSGKNKV

-210 LLGKDPDTKKD
+210 LLGKNPDTKKD

-318 DETSED
+318 DETSE
-324 ETVDEENS
+324 ETTENTEEDPVENTQD
-332 EETTD
+332 ETTD
-337 ESDEETEDEESTV
+337 TGVTENESVNPEKYSVTMSDGSV
-350 KEDNACGG
+350 KEFSLSLDEITM
-358 GSGSAKKKKK
+358 S
-368 NSEEPVEDMV
+368 
-378 RTFTVS
+378 
-384 HEDIRYAL
+384 L
-392 YNLLDTVSM
+392 YNLVNQM
-401 DDNDWYCITS
+401 YGEADNAYYGVT
-411 VFDDYFVYESWNGG
+411 VYEDNTLIMSDYWNG
-425 KIFGQKYTKEND
+425 KYYRQSFNR
-437 NVAFDGDR
+437 DGDNFSLVGDR
-445 YELFREYITADEKAQ
+445 VAVHSVWVTDEEDAS
-460 LDDMRSNYSSVVEE
+460 LNEMRSNYSSVVEE

>member
-1 MAKKNIKRL
+1 MPNHNKRL
-10 LFMEDLYDFYSNKYK
+10 LFLEDLYDFYSNRYK

-95 ILANF
+95 VLANF
-100 MEYEDEETGETL
+100 MEYEDETTGETL

-318 DETSED
+318 DETSE
-324 ETVDEENS
+324 ETTENAEEDPVENTQD
-332 EETTD
+332 ETTD
-337 ESDEETEDEESTV
+337 TGVTENESVNPEKYSVTMSDGSV
-350 KEDNACGG
+350 KEFSLSLDEITM
-358 GSGSAKKKKK
+358 S
-368 NSEEPVEDMV
+368 
-378 RTFTVS
+378 
-384 HEDIRYAL
+384 L
-392 YNLLDTVSM
+392 YNLVNQM
-401 DDNDWYCITS
+401 YGEADNAYYGVT
-411 VFDDYFVYESWNGG
+411 VYEDNTLIMSDYWNG
-425 KIFGQKYTKEND
+425 KYYRQSFNR
-437 NVAFDGDR
+437 DGDNFSLVGDR
-445 YELFREYITADEKAQ
+445 VAVHSVWVTDEEDAS
-460 LDDMRSNYSSVVEE
+460 LNEMRSNYSSVVEE

-482 VFADKMTVFDDEAY
+482 VFADKMTVFDDKAY

-535 KNKTFSFAGETPQKK
+535 KNKTFSFAGETSQKK

-559 EKETEDTYKPYG
+559 EKETEGTYKPYG

>member
-1 MAKKNIKRL
+1 MAKKNTKRL

-95 ILANF
+95 VLANF

-310 ENESEETV
+310 ENESEKTV
-318 DETSED
+318 DETSE
-324 ETVDEENS
+324 
-332 EETTD
+332 ETTEND
-337 ESDEETEDEESTV
+337 PVENIQDGTTDTGVIENESINPEKYSVIMSDGSV
-350 KEDNACGG
+350 KEFSLSLDEITM
-358 GSGSAKKKKK
+358 S
-368 NSEEPVEDMV
+368 
-378 RTFTVS
+378 
-384 HEDIRYAL
+384 L
-392 YNLLDTVSM
+392 YNLVNQM
-401 DDNDWYCITS
+401 YGEADNAYYGVT
-411 VFDDYFVYESWNGG
+411 VYEDNTLIMSDYWNG
-425 KIFGQKYTKEND
+425 KYYRQSFNR
-437 NVAFDGDR
+437 DGDNFSLVGDR
-445 YELFREYITADEKAQ
+445 VAVHSVWVTDEEDAS
-460 LDDMRSNYSSVVEE
+460 LNEMRSNYSSVVEE

-496 SEYLDTDEFKALMS
+496 AEYLDTDEFKALMS

-535 KNKTFSFAGETPQKK
+535 KNKTFSFAGEIPQKK

>member
-1 MAKKNIKRL
+1 MAKKNTKRL

-95 ILANF
+95 VLANF
-100 MEYEDEETGETL
+100 MEYEDEETGKTL

-185 AVNEMEYSGKNKI
+185 AVNEMEYSGKNKV

-310 ENESEETV
+310 ENESGETV
-318 DETSED
+318 DETSE
-324 ETVDEENS
+324 ETTENDPV
-332 EETTD
+332 ENTQDETTD
-337 ESDEETEDEESTV
+337 TGVTENESVNPEKYSVTMSDGSV
-350 KEDNACGG
+350 KEFSLSLDEITM
-358 GSGSAKKKKK
+358 S
-368 NSEEPVEDMV
+368 
-378 RTFTVS
+378 
-384 HEDIRYAL
+384 L
-392 YNLLDTVSM
+392 YNLVNQM
-401 DDNDWYCITS
+401 YGEADNAYYGVT
-411 VFDDYFVYESWNGG
+411 VYEDNTLIMSDYWNG
-425 KIFGQKYTKEND
+425 KYYRQSFNR
-437 NVAFDGDR
+437 DGDNFSLVGDR
-445 YELFREYITADEKAQ
+445 VAVHSVWVTDEEDAS
-460 LDDMRSNYSSVVEE
+460 LNEMRSNYSSVVEE

-535 KNKTFSFAGETPQKK
+535 KNKTFSFAGETPQKR

>member
-1 MAKKNIKRL
+1 MPNHNKRL
-10 LFMEDLYDFYSNKYK
+10 LFLEDLYDFYSNRYK

-95 ILANF
+95 VLANF
-100 MEYEDEETGETL
+100 MEYEDEKTGKTL

-185 AVNEMEYSGKNKI
+185 AVNEMEYSGKNKV

-291 ETVEVTETEETTEE
+291 ETVEVTETEGTTEE
-305 EVTVT
+305 EVAVT

-318 DETSED
+318 DETSE
-324 ETVDEENS
+324 ETTENAEEESVENTQD
-332 EETTD
+332 ETTD
-337 ESDEETEDEESTV
+337 TDVTENESVNPEKYSVTMSDGSV
-350 KEDNACGG
+350 KEFSLSLDEI
-358 GSGSAKKKKK
+358 SMS
-368 NSEEPVEDMV
+368 
-378 RTFTVS
+378 
-384 HEDIRYAL
+384 L
-392 YNLLDTVSM
+392 YNLVNQM
-401 DDNDWYCITS
+401 YGEADNAYYGVT
-411 VFDDYFVYESWNGG
+411 VYEDNTLVMSDYWNG
-425 KIFGQKYTKEND
+425 KYYRQSFNR
-437 NVAFDGDR
+437 DGDNFSLVGDR
-445 YELFREYITADEKAQ
+445 VAVHSVWVTDEEDAS
-460 LDDMRSNYSSVVEE
+460 LNEMRSNYSSVVDE

-535 KNKTFSFAGETPQKK
+535 KNKTFSFAGEAPQKK

>member
-1 MAKKNIKRL
+1 MSNHNKRL
-10 LFMEDLYDFYSNKYK
+10 LFLEDLYDFYSNRYK

-95 ILANF
+95 VLANF

-185 AVNEMEYSGKNKI
+185 AVNEMEYSGKNKV

-318 DETSED
+318 DETSEETTENAEENPVENTQD
-324 ETVDEENS
+324 ET
-332 EETTD
+332 ETTD
-337 ESDEETEDEESTV
+337 TNATENESVNPEKYSVTMSDGSV
-350 KEDNACGG
+350 KEFSLSLDEITM
-358 GSGSAKKKKK
+358 S
-368 NSEEPVEDMV
+368 
-378 RTFTVS
+378 
-384 HEDIRYAL
+384 L
-392 YNLLDTVSM
+392 YNLVNQM
-401 DDNDWYCITS
+401 YGEADNAYYGVT
-411 VFDDYFVYESWNGG
+411 VYEDNTLIMSDYWNG
-425 KIFGQKYTKEND
+425 KYYRQSFNR
-437 NVAFDGDR
+437 DGDNFSLVGDR
-445 YELFREYITADEKAQ
+445 VAVHSVWVTDEEDAS
-460 LDDMRSNYSSVVEE
+460 LNDMRSNYSSVVEE

>member
-1 MAKKNIKRL
+1 MAKKNTKRL

-95 ILANF
+95 VLANF

-185 AVNEMEYSGKNKI
+185 AVNEMEYSGKNKV

-259 KLESACFNNKNDISG
+259 KLESACFNNKNDISR

-318 DETSED
+318 DETSE
-324 ETVDEENS
+324 ETTENAEEDPVENTQD
-332 EETTD
+332 ETTD
-337 ESDEETEDEESTV
+337 TGVTENESVNPEKYSVTMSDGSV
-350 KEDNACGG
+350 KEFSLSLDEITM
-358 GSGSAKKKKK
+358 S
-368 NSEEPVEDMV
+368 
-378 RTFTVS
+378 
-384 HEDIRYAL
+384 L
-392 YNLLDTVSM
+392 YNLVNQM
-401 DDNDWYCITS
+401 YGEADNAYYGVT
-411 VFDDYFVYESWNGG
+411 VYEDNTLIMSDYWNG
-425 KIFGQKYTKEND
+425 KYYRQSFNR
-437 NVAFDGDR
+437 DGDNFSLVGDR
-445 YELFREYITADEKAQ
+445 ISVHSVWVTDEEDAS
-460 LDDMRSNYSSVVEE
+460 LNEMRSNYSSVVEE

>member
-1 MAKKNIKRL
+1 MAKKNTKRL

-95 ILANF
+95 VLANF

-274 KEETIEVEKEK
+274 KEETIEVEKGK

-305 EVTVT
+305 EVAVT

-318 DETSED
+318 DETSE
-324 ETVDEENS
+324 ETIENAEEDPVENTHD
-332 EETTD
+332 ETTD
-337 ESDEETEDEESTV
+337 IGVTENESVNPEKYSVTMSDGSV
-350 KEDNACGG
+350 KEFSLSLDEITM
-358 GSGSAKKKKK
+358 S
-368 NSEEPVEDMV
+368 
-378 RTFTVS
+378 
-384 HEDIRYAL
+384 L
-392 YNLLDTVSM
+392 YNLVNQM
-401 DDNDWYCITS
+401 YGEADNAYYGVT
-411 VFDDYFVYESWNGG
+411 VYEDNTLIMSDYWNG
-425 KIFGQKYTKEND
+425 KYYRQSFNR
-437 NVAFDGDR
+437 DGDNFSLVGDR
-445 YELFREYITADEKAQ
+445 VAVHSVWVTDEEDAS
-460 LDDMRSNYSSVVEE
+460 LNDMRSNYSSVVEE
-474 LNTYKSAE
+474 LNTYKFAE